1 MCFTLVVMVTAMGK
15 IVDKFLEETNR
26 VMTLRKIPA
35 DVDTVITEQARLAG
49 KSKNDLVLEL
59 LTVTFG
65 DLLGN
70 FVRTSELVALM
81 DKEVGRLTNKE
92 IMSQS
97 FESDLVPVY
106 NREYCRVLALNN
118 EDDLKRVMMAN
129 IPYLELRS
137 KQLPLD
143 MVPFLPKG
151 ISMTMVLFCEVAGR
165 DGLTIA
171 QFYTSLWFV
180 VEQEQY
186 YREINEIRLAKS
198 LLPIAGL

>member
-1 MCFTLVVMVTAMGK
+1 MGK
-15 IVDKFLEETNR
+15 IVDKFLEEANR

-35 DVDTVITEQARLAG
+35 DVDAAITEQARLMG

-59 LTVTFG
+59 LTATFG

-81 DKEVGRLTNKE
+81 DREVARLTDRD

-97 FESDLVPVY
+97 FESDLVPLY

-137 KQLPLD
+137 KQLRFNL
-143 MVPFLPKG
+143 VPFLPKG
-151 ISMTMVLFCEVAGR
+151 ISMTMALFCEVAGR

-171 QFYTSLWFV
+171 QFYTSLWFIL
-180 VEQEQY
+180 EQDQY
-186 YREINEIRLAKS
+186 YREINEIRAAKS
-198 LLPIAGL
+198 LLPITGL